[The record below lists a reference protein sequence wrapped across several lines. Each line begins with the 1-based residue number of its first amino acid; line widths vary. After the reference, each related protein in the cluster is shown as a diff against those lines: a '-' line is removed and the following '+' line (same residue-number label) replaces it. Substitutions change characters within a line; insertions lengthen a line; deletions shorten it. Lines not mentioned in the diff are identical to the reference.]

1 MGKYY
6 NYVMSFT
13 LIIALV
19 SAILLKKFYYGSFAN
34 EINEKQQKE
43 QEQFYYNSNLL
54 SQVISEVR
62 TAYYKDVEVEDL
74 INKAIKGLMENL
86 DNYSTFMDNQEAT
99 RMRESVDGE
108 FAGLGFVVTKNYNN
122 YIKIMSVIDGT
133 PASKANLKIGDI
145 IDKIDGVSVLNISL
159 EDAIK
164 KMKGKKDTSVTLT
177 ILKKD
182 KSLDIKLIRDIIKVP
197 SVKNKMLENN
207 IGYINITSFDK
218 KIYSEMVAAISTLKE
233 KNMQYLILDLRDDPG
248 GLLDQAILVS
258 DSFLDSGEI
267 VSIKPKNLKEYK
279 RYMANKGDIL
289 RDIPI
294 YVIINENTASAAEI
308 VTAALKDN
316 SRATIIG
323 TKSFGKG
330 SVQQLIPVGSKG
342 EMLKMTIALYYTP
355 AGVSIHEKGI
365 EPDVYVYKNGMFCDK
380 CSKEKNEHMKKDE
393 FIYSLLE
400 IEKSQKNDSY
410 KPFEKDLQLE
420 YVVKYIQ
427 TTNKK
432 AINKIKEETLAKNNS
447 LESDLPDDNSQK
459 SEIK

>member
-164 KMKGKKDTSVTLT
+164 K
-177 ILKKD
+177 
-182 KSLDIKLIRDIIKVP
+182 
-197 SVKNKMLENN
+197 
-207 IGYINITSFDK
+207 
-218 KIYSEMVAAISTLKE
+218 
-233 KNMQYLILDLRDDPG
+233 
-248 GLLDQAILVS
+248 
-258 DSFLDSGEI
+258 
-267 VSIKPKNLKEYK
+267 
-279 RYMANKGDIL
+279 
-289 RDIPI
+289 
-294 YVIINENTASAAEI
+294 
-308 VTAALKDN
+308 
-316 SRATIIG
+316 
-323 TKSFGKG
+323 
-330 SVQQLIPVGSKG
+330 
-342 EMLKMTIALYYTP
+342 
-355 AGVSIHEKGI
+355 
-365 EPDVYVYKNGMFCDK
+365 
-380 CSKEKNEHMKKDE
+380 
-393 FIYSLLE
+393 
-400 IEKSQKNDSY
+400 
-410 KPFEKDLQLE
+410 
-420 YVVKYIQ
+420 
-427 TTNKK
+427 
-432 AINKIKEETLAKNNS
+432 
-447 LESDLPDDNSQK
+447 
-459 SEIK
+459 